1 MPELPPPDRDPRP
14 SGGIQDPMAEPLQK
28 LPPLDDGELDVETL
42 LERVQEETA
51 EQGVRAQIQSLP
63 SMWRVVAA
71 LCLMGLVSAGI
82 FLISDGLRS
91 DMNKHFAAIAVPLI
105 FCGVA
110 AGGAV
115 VLALRGPHKAP
126 MRGSNWILAGVLLFP
141 VLLSVLP
148 QPGVDTH
155 GAMQPI
161 LGCLTMGSIAAF
173 ATAGGVLL
181 FSRWMRQD
189 RGTLALAAGAGGLV
203 GFVLQQLHCMAGD
216 PIHLLASHGLLG
228 LLVAGFFVG
237 GSLLRR

>member
-1 MPELPPPDRDPRP
+1 MTELPPPDRDPRP
-14 SGGIQDPMAEPLQK
+14 SSGIQDPMAEPLRK
-28 LPPLDDGELDVETL
+28 LPPLDDGELDIESL

-51 EQGVRAQIQSLP
+51 QTGVRAQIQSLP

-71 LCLMGLVSAGI
+71 LCLMGLISAAM
-82 FLISDGLRS
+82 FLIAGVRS
-91 DMNKHFAAIAVPLI
+91 DFDESFAALAVPLI

-126 MRGSNWILAGVLLFP
+126 MRGSNWILAGVLLVP
-141 VLLSVLP
+141 VILSVLP

-155 GAMQPI
+155 GALPPI

-181 FSRWMRQD
+181 FSRWIRQD

-203 GFVLQQLHCMAGD
+203 GFILQQLHCMAGD

>member
-1 MPELPPPDRDPRP
+1 MAELPPPDRDPRP
-14 SGGIQDPMAEPLQK
+14 PTGIQDPMAEPLRK
-28 LPPLDDGELDVETL
+28 LPPLDDGELDIESL
-42 LERVQEETA
+42 LERVQKETA
-51 EQGVRAQIQSLP
+51 ETGVRAQVQSMP
-63 SMWRVVAA
+63 SMWRVVGA
-71 LCLMGLVSAGI
+71 LALMGLISTAI
-82 FLISDGLRS
+82 FLLSDGLRS
-91 DMNKHFAAIAVPLI
+91 DLDAHFAAVAVPLI
-105 FCGVA
+105 FCGVG

-203 GFVLQQLHCMAGD
+203 GFILQQLHCMAGD

-228 LLVAGFFVG
+228 LLVAGFFVA

>member
-1 MPELPPPDRDPRP
+1 MAEHLPPDRNP
-14 SGGIQDPMAEPLQK
+14 SPPGGIQDPMAKPLPQ
-28 LPPLDDGELDVETL
+28 LPPLDDGNLDVESL
-42 LERVQEETA
+42 LQAVQEETA
-51 EQGVRAQIQSLP
+51 ESGIRAQVQSLP

-71 LCLMGLVSAGI
+71 LCLMGAISAGI
-82 FLISDGLRS
+82 FLLSDGLRQ
-91 DMNKHFAAIAVPLI
+91 DMDEHLAAIAVPLI

-126 MRGSNWILAGVLLFP
+126 VRGSNWILGGVLLFP

-155 GAMQPI
+155 GALQPI
-161 LGCLTMGSIAAF
+161 IGCLTMGGVAAF

-181 FSRWMRQD
+181 FSRWMRKD
-189 RGTLALAAGAGGLV
+189 KGTLALAAGAGGLV

-228 LLVAGFFVG
+228 VLVALFFVA